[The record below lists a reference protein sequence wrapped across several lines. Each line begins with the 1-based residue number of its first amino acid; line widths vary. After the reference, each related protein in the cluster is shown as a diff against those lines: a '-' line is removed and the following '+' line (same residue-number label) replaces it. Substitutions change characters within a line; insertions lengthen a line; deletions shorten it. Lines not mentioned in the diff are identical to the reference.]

1 MHTNYKIE
9 AIRILLKEDCILTG
23 FYPLIPYKDSLV
35 DNLKKLGCITKSD
48 CEKLSDEEL
57 QQAGL
62 QVGLVVLFRR
72 FLKMYD
78 INPGKLRE
86 ISKLDV
92 SPEVAESY
100 RELYYLPGIKCT
112 RASLYFKAGFK
123 ALEDIAGSSV
133 EEILEKTTKVI
144 KEENLN
150 LKVPLVKEVKTHIA
164 VARVFTN
171 NFERN

>member
-9 AIRILLKEDCILTG
+9 AIGILLKEDCILTG

-78 INPGKLRE
+78 INPGKS
-86 ISKLDV
+86 I
-92 SPEVAESY
+92 
-100 RELYYLPGIKCT
+100 
-112 RASLYFKAGFK
+112 F
-123 ALEDIAGSSV
+123 
-133 EEILEKTTKVI
+133 
-144 KEENLN
+144 
-150 LKVPLVKEVKTHIA
+150 
-164 VARVFTN
+164 
-171 NFERN
+171 

>member
-1 MHTNYKIE
+1 M
-9 AIRILLKEDCILTG
+9 
-23 FYPLIPYKDSLV
+23 
-35 DNLKKLGCITKSD
+35 
-48 CEKLSDEEL
+48 
-57 QQAGL
+57 
-62 QVGLVVLFRR
+62 
-72 FLKMYD
+72 
-78 INPGKLRE
+78 
-86 ISKLDV
+86 IS
-92 SPEVAESY
+92 
-100 RELYYLPGIKCT
+100 I